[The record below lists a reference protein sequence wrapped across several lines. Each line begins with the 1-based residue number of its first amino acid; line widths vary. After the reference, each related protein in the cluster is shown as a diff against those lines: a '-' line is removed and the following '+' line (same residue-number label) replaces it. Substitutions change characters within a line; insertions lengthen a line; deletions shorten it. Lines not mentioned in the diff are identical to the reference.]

1 MPVLDH
7 SDCCHCLDYDPEKC
21 PESCFRARITKDL
34 KESGYPYPVSFAH
47 LSEVADICERTDK
60 ND

>member
-1 MPVLDH
+1 MNH
-7 SDCCHCLDYDPEKC
+7 SDICHCLDYDPKKC

-47 LSEVADICERTDK
+47 LREVADICERTDK
-60 ND
+60 NDQYS